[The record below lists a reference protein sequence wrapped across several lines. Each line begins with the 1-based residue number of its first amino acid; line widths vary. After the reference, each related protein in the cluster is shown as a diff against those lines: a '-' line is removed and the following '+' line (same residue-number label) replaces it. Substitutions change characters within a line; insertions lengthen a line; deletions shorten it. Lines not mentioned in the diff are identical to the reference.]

1 MSRATIPNTINTLP
15 GGSYAASLLD
25 ANWTALLGPI
35 NDSSYGWVNVLT
47 DTGSANA
54 YAVANPAGQTFGAYR
69 AGAFV
74 AFIPANSNTGASTV
88 NVDGLGNVAINNA
101 GNQALTIG
109 AIEAGRLCVLVH
121 DGTRF
126 RIANRCPSVIYNAT
140 ATGTVTYNVTGATEV
155 MVRVGI
161 TGNLTL
167 VLNGLGIGVPIQIMT
182 SNTSGSTWQMT
193 LTGTDPMGNA
203 YGMFYKS
210 SGQASTVTFTNVNF
224 STGTTDL
231 FMGITSNNGVGALS
245 PQLIAIHV

>member
-140 ATGTVTYNVTGATEV
+140 ATGTVTYNVTGATGV
-155 MVRVGI
+155 VVRLGLVGH
-161 TGNLTL
+161 TTL
-167 VLNGLGIGVPIQIMT
+167 VLNGLSIGVPFNLLT
-182 SNTSGSTWQMT
+182 SNSSGSAWN
-193 LTGTDPMGNA
+193 LSLSGTDPMGNA
-203 YGMFYKS
+203 YAMTYKS
-210 SGQASTVTFTNVNF
+210 AGQASTVVFTNITFNNN
-224 STGTTDL
+224 TTDL
-231 FMGITSNNGVGALS
+231 FMGMTSNAGVGALS
-245 PQLIAIHV
+245 PGWVAIHV